1 MPNTELLKEKIKD
14 SGMTVVSIA
23 KKSGMLRETLYNRLN
38 GEGEWKVSEV
48 RGLTDTLRLSNQDR
62 DEIFLS

>member
-1 MPNTELLKEKIKD
+1 MSNIELLKEKIND

-23 KKSGMLRETLYNRLN
+23 KKSGILRETLYNRLN

-48 RGLTDTLRLSNQDR
+48 RGLTATLRLNKRDR
-62 DEIFLS
+62 EEIFLK